1 MEGKGIIAK
10 SEKILLAVTAAF
22 LCVLLG
28 LFFHDRAA
36 LSVPGV
42 AVEEG
47 AEAPQETFLPDVTPL
62 DINAAGEEELTAL
75 PGIGPVLARRIV
87 EYRAEH
93 GPFASVEDLTDVSGF
108 GASMLAALVG
118 VVTAETPG
126 AAG

>member
-36 LSVPGV
+36 LSAPGV

-47 AEAPQETFLPDVTPL
+47 AEAP
-62 DINAAGEEELTAL
+62 
-75 PGIGPVLARRIV
+75 
-87 EYRAEH
+87 
-93 GPFASVEDLTDVSGF
+93 
-108 GASMLAALVG
+108 
-118 VVTAETPG
+118 
-126 AAG
+126 